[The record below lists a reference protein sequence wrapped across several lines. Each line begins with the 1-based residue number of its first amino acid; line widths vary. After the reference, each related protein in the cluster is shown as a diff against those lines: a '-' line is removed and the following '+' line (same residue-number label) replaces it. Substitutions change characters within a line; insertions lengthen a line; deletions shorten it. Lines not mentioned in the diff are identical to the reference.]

1 MRSKLLLMIMLLPLW
16 ACDQGAVGGGGGGGE
31 MKVEH
36 LVVGTGLQP
45 KATDTVEVHYHGTLE
60 DGTVFDSSVERG
72 QPAKFPLTRV
82 ISCWTRGIPEMKV
95 GGKAVLTCPANTAY
109 GAQAKGRIPANSTL
123 IFEVELLG
131 VH

>member
-1 MRSKLLLMIMLLPLW
+1 MRWTLLLMIALLPLS
-16 ACDQGAVGGGGGGGE
+16 ACDQVTGGGGGGE

-45 KATDTVEVHYHGTLE
+45 KAMDTVEVHYHGTLE
-60 DGTVFDSSVERG
+60 DGTVFDSSVDRG

-123 IFEVELLG
+123 TFEVELLG
-131 VH
+131 VD